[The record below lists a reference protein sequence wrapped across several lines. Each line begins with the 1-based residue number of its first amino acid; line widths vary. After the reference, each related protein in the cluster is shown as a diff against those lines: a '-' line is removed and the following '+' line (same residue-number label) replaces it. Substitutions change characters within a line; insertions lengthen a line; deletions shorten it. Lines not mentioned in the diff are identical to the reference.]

1 MNVEQPWIMNR
12 PERVNAEAARF
23 LSRRSKD
30 VEQRVCN
37 RPLITGARMKSGTE
51 EHLQVI
57 CFFVAQMLL
66 S

>member
-1 MNVEQPWIMNR
+1 MNR
-12 PERVNAEAARF
+12 PKHVNAEATRF
-23 LSRRSKD
+23 LSRRRKD
-30 VEQRVCN
+30 VEQRVVN
-37 RPLITGARMKSGTE
+37 RPLITGARMKSGKE